1 MKVIILSGLYR
12 GEIDN
17 LVEEDG
23 YLWIWFSINGVH
35 RDINARLV
43 EYEFIVV

>member
-1 MKVIILSGLYR
+1 MKVRILSGLYR
-12 GEIDN
+12 GEIGN

-23 YLWIWFSINGVH
+23 YLWIWFSMYGLH

-43 EYEFIVV
+43 DYEFIVV